1 MSRVP
6 MPEAWVDPWS
16 CTMVEKTLM
25 RAPSIRLGFL
35 VNNQA
40 VKTPER
46 APSIRLGALE
56 KSRVPMHTAWIDSW
70 SMTKQSKPL
79 DKPRAPGKVQGTHAY
94 GMD

>member
-16 CTMVEKTLM
+16 CIMVEKTLM

-46 APSIRLGALE
+46 APSIRLGFLVYDQVV
-56 KSRVPMHTAWIDSW
+56 KD
-70 SMTKQSKPL
+70 
-79 DKPRAPGKVQGTHAY
+79 PR
-94 GMD
+94 

>member
-25 RAPSIRLGFL
+25 RAPSIRLG
-35 VNNQA
+35 
-40 VKTPER
+40 
-46 APSIRLGALE
+46 
-56 KSRVPMHTAWIDSW
+56 SW
-70 SMTKQSKPL
+70 SGTKQLKSL

-94 GMD
+94 GMGCFLVWDQAVKAPRYV

>member
-16 CTMVEKTLM
+16 CTMVEKTLA

-46 APSIRLGALE
+46 APVYDWG
-56 KSRVPMHTAWIDSW
+56 SW

-79 DKPRAPGKVQGTHAY
+79 DKPRALGKVQGTHAY